1 MSFVFNSVK
10 FCVVRNYEKLLRRAR
25 EVCKALEY
33 GKATKAADDIKRLC
47 AKTSYTHKYQ
57 LVELVSEINFVEWPM
72 DSRKADYYVNGKG
85 MYEIVFISQQPKAK
99 DFRKHFCNVL
109 FPHFRQ
115 QLAKEDHQQAV
126 KENAAIVFS
135 TIT

>member
-33 GKATKAADDIKRLC
+33 GKATKAADVIKCLC

-57 LVELVSEINFVEWPM
+57 LVELVSEINFVE
-72 DSRKADYYVNGKG
+72 
-85 MYEIVFISQQPKAK
+85 
-99 DFRKHFCNVL
+99 
-109 FPHFRQ
+109 
-115 QLAKEDHQQAV
+115 
-126 KENAAIVFS
+126 
-135 TIT
+135 